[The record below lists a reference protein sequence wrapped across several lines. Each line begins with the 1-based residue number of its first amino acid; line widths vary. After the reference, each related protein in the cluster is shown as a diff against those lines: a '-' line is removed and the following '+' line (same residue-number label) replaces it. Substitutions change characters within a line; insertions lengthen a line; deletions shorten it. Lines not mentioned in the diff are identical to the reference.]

1 MNGSSDV
8 EVSQTDERN
17 EDGEV
22 ELEQVPEPDDVIRIQ
37 TQLADFQWKV
47 GSIDLEKKHKNV
59 ESNQFYFFL

>member
-22 ELEQVPEPDDVIRIQ
+22 ELEQVPEPDDVIWVQ
-37 TQLADFQWKV
+37 TQLADFQ
-47 GSIDLEKKHKNV
+47 
-59 ESNQFYFFL
+59 